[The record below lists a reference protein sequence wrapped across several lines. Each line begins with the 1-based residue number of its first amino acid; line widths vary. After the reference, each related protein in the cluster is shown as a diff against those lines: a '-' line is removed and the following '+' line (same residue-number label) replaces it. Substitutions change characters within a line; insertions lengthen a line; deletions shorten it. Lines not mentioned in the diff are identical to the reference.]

1 MSDLTYIKAI
11 TKKGLLSYTLSI
23 PKIWLLIM
31 LSTLHHIITVSVPFF
46 LIFMMSQL
54 WYIND
59 PITYIQLGFGFII
72 IGSLWMLTSFIKDR
86 IFYNLLLNYSTGIST
101 ETIELLN
108 QLPYSQIGNLPIESQ
123 LSRFSPLD
131 NLSYSWLNNIVKPIL
146 DLPLIIISFSIICL
160 ILGFTYFSF
169 ITVILLSVIFINKYK
184 SKLTVNKDDKI
195 SESVFSGTLNDII
208 NNLALIHSHNK
219 KQFFEQ
225 KCNDLIENKCINN
238 YILNT
243 KKAILSNI
251 SESITLLLYIGAL
264 IFAVIYTLND
274 YIDIKFLIAILLL
287 TWFSIAPLKTILSAL
302 DEIPKANEVVRQ
314 FKSLLK
320 ANQSIQRHKKQQL
333 DESFQGNI
341 IFNNVSFSY
350 GNGSKFMI
358 NNINLSIKRGE
369 LLVINGP
376 SGSGKSTILK
386 LMSGLIDKSA
396 GMILIDHEIDH
407 IDPNSLND
415 KILLI
420 SNDSYFD
427 TESIKDN
434 LKINLD
440 NKTCDELQTTVK
452 QLNISADIN
461 CNTINKYK
469 VGEFSAIDSNKIS
482 YHEIINKII
491 LSKLSDNIT
500 GKIIL
505 LDEPIVNEKDNEFE
519 YLANI
524 LSKLKSKNT
533 IVIASRY
540 NFYSPLADKVI
551 MLNNGTIYKQ
561 WETS

>member
-1 MSDLTYIKAI
+1 
-11 TKKGLLSYTLSI
+11 
-23 PKIWLLIM
+23 
-31 LSTLHHIITVSVPFF
+31 
-46 LIFMMSQL
+46 
-54 WYIND
+54 
-59 PITYIQLGFGFII
+59 
-72 IGSLWMLTSFIKDR
+72 
-86 IFYNLLLNYSTGIST
+86 
-101 ETIELLN
+101 
-108 QLPYSQIGNLPIESQ
+108 
-123 LSRFSPLD
+123 
-131 NLSYSWLNNIVKPIL
+131 
-146 DLPLIIISFSIICL
+146 
-160 ILGFTYFSF
+160 
-169 ITVILLSVIFINKYK
+169 
-184 SKLTVNKDDKI
+184 
-195 SESVFSGTLNDII
+195 
-208 NNLALIHSHNK
+208 
-219 KQFFEQ
+219 
-225 KCNDLIENKCINN
+225 
-238 YILNT
+238 
-243 KKAILSNI
+243 
-251 SESITLLLYIGAL
+251 
-264 IFAVIYTLND
+264 
-274 YIDIKFLIAILLL
+274 
-287 TWFSIAPLKTILSAL
+287 
-302 DEIPKANEVVRQ
+302 
-314 FKSLLK
+314 
-320 ANQSIQRHKKQQL
+320 
-333 DESFQGNI
+333 
-341 IFNNVSFSY
+341 
-350 GNGSKFMI
+350 
-358 NNINLSIKRGE
+358 
-369 LLVINGP
+369 
-376 SGSGKSTILK
+376 
-386 LMSGLIDKSA
+386 MSGLIDKSA